1 MKQGTF
7 AKWLIMNREEVG
19 DNLLLLLFFRER
31 LRTHKAVG
39 KLSFGPDKVKDYGIL
54 ILVYFVFIVFVH
66 VLMTYEK
73 YMCMYVTLILD
84 KTSFKN

>member
-54 ILVYFVFIVFVH
+54 ISVYFVFIVFVH
-66 VLMTYEK
+66 VLLTYAK
-73 YMCMYVTLILD
+73 IYVHVCNIDTE
-84 KTSFKN
+84 

>member
-39 KLSFGPDKVKDYGIL
+39 KLSFGPDKVKDYIN
-54 ILVYFVFIVFVH
+54 ISVFCFHSFCTCTNDLRKTICA
-66 VLMTYEK
+66 
-73 YMCMYVTLILD
+73 CM
-84 KTSFKN
+84 

>member
-7 AKWLIMNREEVG
+7 AKWLIVNREEVG

-39 KLSFGPDKVKDYGIL
+39 KLSFGPDKVKDYINITGS
-54 ILVYFVFIVFVH
+54 VFCFH
-66 VLMTYEK
+66 SFCTCTNDLRKT
-73 YMCMYVTLILD
+73 MCACM
-84 KTSFKN
+84 